1 MTDVEQKV
9 VQMRFDDKDFDE
21 KAQKTM
27 KTLDKLNNMLSFD
40 AVAKKSDAA
49 FKEVADNVEKIADQ
63 AYTIID
69 RVIDKI
75 KDSIATNI
83 FNFISDTIVGQVKTG
98 WQKYADMTQAVG
110 TLASQGHKMEDIND
124 VLERLAFF
132 SDETNY
138 NFNNML
144 NNIGKF
150 TAAGVKLQ
158 DAEQSLEGIAGMA
171 GLSGV
176 NAQRASIA
184 MDQMAQAMGSYLKKA
199 DWVSIQTANLDTMD
213 FRQTLIDTGV
223 AMGTLKK
230 ESNGTYVSLRATS
243 KAGKNAFT
251 AETGFLESL
260 TQGAWATTDVMVETY
275 KKYGAAV
282 DKVYQKVE
290 EDGITASEA
299 IRELSAENKILLKQY
314 MKQYNVTEEV
324 AIKELDK
331 ISMIRKATDEE
342 IEQYAKLHK
351 VSKKV
356 AEATLNADYN
366 KVLKDWQ
373 KTTHKTLEE
382 TEKELDDW
390 AGWTNAKALK
400 AFTNAQEARTFEDVI
415 NSVKEA
421 VSSNWRS
428 IYASIFGDYA
438 EAKKLWTDMAN
449 GLVDLFAGRLY
460 EISEMF
466 EEWHG
471 LEPGKGG
478 RTDLWQGLYAFAYG
492 IRDIIQEVRD
502 VWNKLITDGES
513 GMTVLQTITKKIQ
526 EAGFKFYI
534 FVTKLIEGNFFA
546 NITEALHNIK
556 AFIDQVFG
564 ALYDGVRDAIP
575 GGNFFLGLLIELSS
589 LIKDI
594 TANFKLSDT
603 AVEGLRKT
611 FKGLFIILNSSKRT
625 IIDVLVKIVLP
636 VLNAVFSVLG
646 NIIDVVVTITGTLGD
661 IIEYFMPLD
670 HETSGWVM
678 ALQALAEVLSIV
690 IKLIGEGL
698 SWVLQKIVPLI
709 GVTIGS
715 VVSLGKA
722 IGELFNTKKIKM
734 GSGSNLIKG
743 FTGLKDKILEAWE
756 PLKSFT
762 EIIDEYK
769 DGKGLTN
776 FLNLF
781 TDITDG
787 IGNRLLLTM
796 DATVGFIEVLG
807 ESKFGKALQ
816 YAISALRWVIRAG
829 LWLFNNLLV
838 PALKEIVRELG
849 LTIESV
855 KAIIEKDGILG
866 LLKLIQEVFKTGIFG
881 EIVNTINLIN
891 SILGSN
897 GIGKLFSK
905 GAKALDSIASYFN
918 AAKLNAAADVMLK
931 IVAAMGLLYTLL
943 ALITFLPQEHYEAMK
958 NALLEFGI
966 ALGIVVG
973 GVFVIS
979 AAAALAGEN
988 LVALAGAFI
997 GIGIAIMTAF
1007 WSIKKMSEL
1016 IDTISTEKID
1026 AGLKK
1031 LEEILSEYSWIII
1044 KVIAPFALLSTRYSG
1059 SIAGIGAV
1067 FVGLAASIW
1076 VLIKAMQE
1084 IDTVKVSDIDKIAEF
1099 ISGVYLVF
1107 AASTALMVLASA
1119 GKDVHGISIAIASIG
1134 VAFAAIKM
1142 ILPLCKD
1149 VIAEKDV
1156 ILDAQGALATFGLFV
1171 LAFAASMYFIMS
1183 GVKGII
1189 SGIVSI
1195 LLFRGFI
1202 SIVTSTIIPALKELV
1217 IEVASLTNILT
1228 NAAFNSNA
1236 PGQDWFIAF
1245 GAIFAGFLV
1254 GIIGLV
1260 AAARMLIGWWADID
1274 PMALLWMAVTIVGGM
1289 VVFAKVLLPEIEKFG
1304 EYVKTLNPG
1313 QIYYIG
1319 TMLGLVIAPIFA
1331 IAAMFVFVM
1340 WRFQHLYENLGM
1352 ARIGINIGI
1361 FTRQYNAVA
1370 SMFQSIMLAIMFMYA
1385 GIAGVL
1391 ALVTFT
1397 DFKPEEMQFTLSVLT
1412 ANVVMIGIL
1421 IGGIAAL
1428 WGIVTTQIRNITQFG
1443 TNANIVMAGQAIYS
1457 ISSSITWLMVGIN
1470 LLTLGI
1476 MAIAA
1481 FVIGSFGSEGAEKLV
1496 SVMRASMAIIIPII
1510 VGIGAFLIG
1519 FTFAMAHLVT
1529 VMNTTAIQSNPL
1541 ASSQLTNMVKVV
1553 SVMMITIMI
1562 LSTVLVAISA
1572 LMAQTGDWG
1581 TYIKTLVFTGIV
1593 IAGIM
1598 AALAGFIWIVTR
1610 AMRSNSYTSFN
1621 AATGEPLKPYTYMIE
1636 LIAAMGG
1643 LVLSLLV
1650 IGAYILPAVKDL
1662 QQMDLGKLIVTFL
1675 GILALILAPAAAIR
1689 LMSTVSVA
1697 TGGAAKWGAW
1707 AQAMLSIVIPLASIT
1722 ASIYFITEQLSKL
1735 AGISDTTIAEFNKM
1749 IIIIGAIGTLLSV
1762 ISMVGGAIPAINAG
1776 IIGVALAL
1784 GGMIALIGLGIY
1796 LAGQGI
1802 ALIRGFNELVAT
1814 GESIDTGRLSR
1825 GMRKAGNDATQGYA
1839 DGMTENIDIVE
1850 NAGEEVGEA
1859 GMNGAKEATNTKS
1872 PSKEFMKLG
1881 KFCDQGLA
1889 LGIKRNTK
1897 DVVRASRNLA
1907 YLTESVFED
1916 DLEIASPSKV
1926 FYKNGRFIV
1935 AGLQDGITSK
1945 KSSLADTMS
1954 DLGDTLAKSINEGF
1968 EGVNIDIWGGKDP
1981 IDVITE
1987 KAKELDAG
1995 SIIGKMLGLDGE
2007 EKVYS
2012 DEYLKMVKNI
2022 SHEELERLAYIESM
2036 GGKTPD
2042 WFANRL
2048 VNKSLGAKIG
2058 DKVMTGLKEWAST
2071 AGGEALKSIGSF
2083 LGIEAGD
2090 GATGSE
2096 ALDNLKKK
2104 IIGDGETTGV
2114 IGTIKTAIFEGK
2126 WPSLI
2131 GDEMGGSM
2139 VESAIEAIKKSNF
2152 GQRLGLFFRGEWKRA
2167 LTGAVYSDLVEVGT
2181 TYENK
2186 GKPYEKR
2193 LNDYW
2198 KITKEQYE
2206 AFRGTL
2212 SEYSQEKL
2220 DVLFSK
2226 ASELVFQLP
2235 ENINGEDLFW
2245 AIEDDFGNKFSKL
2258 IENIGEG
2265 AIGEVHN
2272 YGDKIRVAFSDEDE
2286 YTIKEISGD
2295 WKVNSPS
2302 RVMRNIYQSVGEGA
2316 ILGIKDMEPSLL
2328 RTIKDS
2334 NDEQYRE
2341 MSLGVQALDEL
2352 ASGET
2357 VVQPRLVPI
2366 IDTASMA
2373 AFTGITD
2380 AVSGVNGAKISAS
2393 LDYSGSFS
2401 FLAAGQAAIVS
2412 AVDAMKRDLLN
2423 SLSLGELV
2431 KVDVNSTVNDNN
2443 LFDHFVD
2450 IDRQEYNRTGR
2461 HAW

>member
-1 MTDVEQKV
+1 
-9 VQMRFDDKDFDE
+9 
-21 KAQKTM
+21 
-27 KTLDKLNNMLSFD
+27 
-40 AVAKKSDAA
+40 
-49 FKEVADNVEKIADQ
+49 
-63 AYTIID
+63 
-69 RVIDKI
+69 
-75 KDSIATNI
+75 
-83 FNFISDTIVGQVKTG
+83 
-98 WQKYADMTQAVG
+98 
-110 TLASQGHKMEDIND
+110 
-124 VLERLAFF
+124 
-132 SDETNY
+132 
-138 NFNNML
+138 
-144 NNIGKF
+144 
-150 TAAGVKLQ
+150 
-158 DAEQSLEGIAGMA
+158 
-171 GLSGV
+171 
-176 NAQRASIA
+176 
-184 MDQMAQAMGSYLKKA
+184 
-199 DWVSIQTANLDTMD
+199 
-213 FRQTLIDTGV
+213 
-223 AMGTLKK
+223 
-230 ESNGTYVSLRATS
+230 
-243 KAGKNAFT
+243 
-251 AETGFLESL
+251 
-260 TQGAWATTDVMVETY
+260 
-275 KKYGAAV
+275 
-282 DKVYQKVE
+282 
-290 EDGITASEA
+290 
-299 IRELSAENKILLKQY
+299 
-314 MKQYNVTEEV
+314 
-324 AIKELDK
+324 
-331 ISMIRKATDEE
+331 
-342 IEQYAKLHK
+342 
-351 VSKKV
+351 
-356 AEATLNADYN
+356 
-366 KVLKDWQ
+366 
-373 KTTHKTLEE
+373 
-382 TEKELDDW
+382 
-390 AGWTNAKALK
+390 
-400 AFTNAQEARTFEDVI
+400 
-415 NSVKEA
+415 
-421 VSSNWRS
+421 
-428 IYASIFGDYA
+428 
-438 EAKKLWTDMAN
+438 
-449 GLVDLFAGRLY
+449 
-460 EISEMF
+460 
-466 EEWHG
+466 
-471 LEPGKGG
+471 
-478 RTDLWQGLYAFAYG
+478 
-492 IRDIIQEVRD
+492 
-502 VWNKLITDGES
+502 
-513 GMTVLQTITKKIQ
+513 
-526 EAGFKFYI
+526 
-534 FVTKLIEGNFFA
+534 
-546 NITEALHNIK
+546 
-556 AFIDQVFG
+556 
-564 ALYDGVRDAIP
+564 
-575 GGNFFLGLLIELSS
+575 
-589 LIKDI
+589 
-594 TANFKLSDT
+594 
-603 AVEGLRKT
+603 
-611 FKGLFIILNSSKRT
+611 
-625 IIDVLVKIVLP
+625 
-636 VLNAVFSVLG
+636 
-646 NIIDVVVTITGTLGD
+646 
-661 IIEYFMPLD
+661 
-670 HETSGWVM
+670 
-678 ALQALAEVLSIV
+678 
-690 IKLIGEGL
+690 
-698 SWVLQKIVPLI
+698 
-709 GVTIGS
+709 
-715 VVSLGKA
+715 
-722 IGELFNTKKIKM
+722 
-734 GSGSNLIKG
+734 
-743 FTGLKDKILEAWE
+743 
-756 PLKSFT
+756 
-762 EIIDEYK
+762 
-769 DGKGLTN
+769 
-776 FLNLF
+776 
-781 TDITDG
+781 
-787 IGNRLLLTM
+787 
-796 DATVGFIEVLG
+796 
-807 ESKFGKALQ
+807 
-816 YAISALRWVIRAG
+816 
-829 LWLFNNLLV
+829 
-838 PALKEIVRELG
+838 
-849 LTIESV
+849 
-855 KAIIEKDGILG
+855 
-866 LLKLIQEVFKTGIFG
+866 
-881 EIVNTINLIN
+881 
-891 SILGSN
+891 
-897 GIGKLFSK
+897 
-905 GAKALDSIASYFN
+905 
-918 AAKLNAAADVMLK
+918 
-931 IVAAMGLLYTLL
+931 
-943 ALITFLPQEHYEAMK
+943 
-958 NALLEFGI
+958 
-966 ALGIVVG
+966 
-973 GVFVIS
+973 
-979 AAAALAGEN
+979 
-988 LVALAGAFI
+988 
-997 GIGIAIMTAF
+997 
-1007 WSIKKMSEL
+1007 
-1016 IDTISTEKID
+1016 
-1026 AGLKK
+1026 
-1031 LEEILSEYSWIII
+1031 
-1044 KVIAPFALLSTRYSG
+1044 
-1059 SIAGIGAV
+1059 
-1067 FVGLAASIW
+1067 
-1076 VLIKAMQE
+1076 
-1084 IDTVKVSDIDKIAEF
+1084 
-1099 ISGVYLVF
+1099 
-1107 AASTALMVLASA
+1107 
-1119 GKDVHGISIAIASIG
+1119 
-1134 VAFAAIKM
+1134 
-1142 ILPLCKD
+1142 
-1149 VIAEKDV
+1149 
-1156 ILDAQGALATFGLFV
+1156 
-1171 LAFAASMYFIMS
+1171 
-1183 GVKGII
+1183 
-1189 SGIVSI
+1189 
-1195 LLFRGFI
+1195 
-1202 SIVTSTIIPALKELV
+1202 
-1217 IEVASLTNILT
+1217 
-1228 NAAFNSNA
+1228 
-1236 PGQDWFIAF
+1236 
-1245 GAIFAGFLV
+1245 
-1254 GIIGLV
+1254 
-1260 AAARMLIGWWADID
+1260 MLIGWWADID

-1352 ARIGINIGI
+1352 ARIGVNIGI

-1397 DFKPEEMQFTLSVLT
+1397 EFKPEEMQFTLSVLT
-1412 ANVVMIGIL
+1412 ANAVMIGIL

-1470 LLTLGI
+1470 LLTLGV

-1481 FVIGSFGSEGAEKLV
+1481 FVIGSFGNDGAEKLV
-1496 SVMRASMAIIIPII
+1496 SVMRASMAIIIPVIL
-1510 VGIGAFLIG
+1510 GIGTFLVL
-1519 FTFAMAHLVT
+1519 FTFAITRLLRVANTQAMSGNGVIGANQVTDMARIVSI
-1529 VMNTTAIQSNPL
+1529 MMI
-1541 ASSQLTNMVKVV
+1541 
-1553 SVMMITIMI
+1553 SVMV
-1562 LSTVLVAISA
+1562 LSTVLVAVSA
-1572 LMAQTGDWG
+1572 IMAMTGDWSK
-1581 TYIKTLVFTGIV
+1581 YVSTLIITGVV
-1593 IAGIM
+1593 IAAIM
-1598 AALAGFIWIVTR
+1598 AALAGFVYLVTSSLNR
-1610 AMRSNSYTSFN
+1610 N
-1621 AATGEPLKPYTYMIE
+1621 ALRHSATVDYQANLTQMVG
-1636 LIAAMGG
+1636 LIAAMAG
-1643 LVLSLLV
+1643 LFFILLA
-1650 IGAYILPAVKDL
+1650 IGAFIIPAVKDL
-1662 QQMDLGKLIVTFL
+1662 QQMDLGKLIVSFI

-1689 LMSTVSVA
+1689 LMSTVSTA
-1697 TGGAAKWGAW
+1697 TGGVTKWGAW
-1707 AQAMLSIVIPLASIT
+1707 AQAILSIVIPIATIT

-1749 IIIIGAIGTLLSV
+1749 IIIIGAIGTVLSV
-1762 ISMVGGAIPAINAG
+1762 LSMIGGAIPAINAG

-1814 GESIDTGRLSR
+1814 GESVDTSRLTR

-1839 DGMTENIDIVE
+1839 DGMTESIDIVE

-1859 GMNGAKEATNTKS
+1859 GMDGAKEATNTSS

-1907 YLTESVFED
+1907 NLTESVFED

-1945 KSSLADTMS
+1945 KSSLSDTMS

-2443 LFDHFVD
+2443 LFDHFVS